1 MFDNFTIFENGQ
13 VINITDNG
21 NGYNVV
27 AVSQKS
33 FTDMSIKQSDLNA
46 TINRLLDSLEIIG
59 KFIKSQ
65 GGKKNELDYKNE

>member
-46 TINRLLDSLEIIG
+46 TINSIMV
-59 KFIKSQ
+59 S
-65 GGKKNELDYKNE
+65 

>member
-27 AVSQKS
+27 AVSEKS

-46 TINRLLDSLEIIG
+46 TINRLLDSLEIKG
-59 KFIKSQ
+59 NKPLSVYRK
-65 GGKKNELDYKNE
+65 

>member
-21 NGYNVV
+21 KGYNVV
-27 AVSQKS
+27 AVSEKS

-46 TINRLLDSLEIIG
+46 TINRLLDSLEIKG
-59 KFIKSQ
+59 NKPLSVY
-65 GGKKNELDYKNE
+65 KK